1 MEISKIGFKM
11 SYNPDIPQANDDPSQ
26 SQGQILSNF
35 QTLNT
40 FLSQNHVPLNDGDQ
54 GKHAFLQMPE
64 QSSDPATA
72 ANEAALYC
80 KEYDVDGLGTLV
92 STLFFRNESNGAVT
106 TFGGPSSLAIP
117 GYAYLPGGLLVQW
130 NRVAASSGSN
140 VPYPIAFGAPAF
152 YVNFAPTG
160 TSGTNRI
167 FTRLSGNPSATTFSP
182 IILNTSGGGLTET
195 IYYIAIGPAA

>member
-1 MEISKIGFKM
+1 M
-11 SYNPDIPQANDDPSQ
+11 SYNADIPQANDDPSQ

-40 FLSQNHVPLNDGDQ
+40 FLSVNHVPLNDGDQ
-54 GKHAFLQMPE
+54 GKHKFIEFPE

-72 ANEAALYC
+72 PDEATLYA
-80 KEYDVDGLGTLV
+80 KEYDVDGMGTLV
-92 STLFFRNESNGAVT
+92 STLFFRNENNGTIT

-117 GYAYLPGGLLVQW
+117 GYAYLPGGILMQW
-130 NRVAASSGSN
+130 NRVSASSGSN
-140 VPYPIAFGAPAF
+140 VTFPIAFGNPAF

-167 FTRLSGNPSATTFSP
+167 FTRLSGNPSATAFSP
-182 IILNTSGGGLTET
+182 IILNTSGSGITET
-195 IYYIAIGPAA
+195 IYYLAIGPSA